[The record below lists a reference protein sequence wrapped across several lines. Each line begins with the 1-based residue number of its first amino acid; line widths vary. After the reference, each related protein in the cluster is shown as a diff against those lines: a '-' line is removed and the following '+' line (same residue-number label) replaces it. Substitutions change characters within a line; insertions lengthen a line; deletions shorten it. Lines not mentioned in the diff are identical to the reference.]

1 MKDREPLTSCE
12 VNRGEA
18 YYTIIWSPLTEVDKF
33 IILNKVPSMPG
44 IFELYYMDEYRKLVC
59 FYIARVWYG
68 GLRGTIRDITDPL
81 IVIDEKRKWVLENK
95 KCYFRYSIVNS
106 FADMEDLLHIFASK
120 RLNPKLVPDHSGRYE
135 ELYIKETSDDKI
147 IES

>member
-1 MKDREPLTSCE
+1 MKDREPLTFCE
-12 VNRGEA
+12 VNLGEA
-18 YYTIIWSPLTEVDKF
+18 YYTVVWSPLAEVDKF

-44 IFELYYMDEYRKLVC
+44 IFELYYMDEYKKLVC

-81 IVIDEKRKWVLENK
+81 IVIDEKRKYVLETR

-106 FADMEDLLHIFASK
+106 FADMKDLIHIFAVK
-120 RLNPKLVPDHSGRYE
+120 RLDPGFVPDHSGRYD